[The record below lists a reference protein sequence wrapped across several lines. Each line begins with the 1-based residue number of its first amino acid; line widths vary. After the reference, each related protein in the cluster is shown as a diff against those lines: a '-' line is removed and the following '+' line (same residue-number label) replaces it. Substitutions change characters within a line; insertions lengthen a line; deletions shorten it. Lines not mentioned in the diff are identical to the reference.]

1 MFNFA
6 NENIGVQGKIE
17 EVIQSLL
24 EVKAAADHTVKSI
37 QVLCSNEFYVK
48 LSFTI
53 KCGKNKRK
61 WEAYKR
67 GNKYWNKI

>member
-1 MFNFA
+1 MFNSA
-6 NENIGVQGKIE
+6 NENIDVQGKIE
-17 EVIQSLL
+17 DVIQSLL
-24 EVKAAADHTVKSI
+24 EVKAATDRTVKSI
-37 QVLCSNEFYVK
+37 QVFCTNEFYVK

-67 GNKYWNKI
+67 GNKHWNKI